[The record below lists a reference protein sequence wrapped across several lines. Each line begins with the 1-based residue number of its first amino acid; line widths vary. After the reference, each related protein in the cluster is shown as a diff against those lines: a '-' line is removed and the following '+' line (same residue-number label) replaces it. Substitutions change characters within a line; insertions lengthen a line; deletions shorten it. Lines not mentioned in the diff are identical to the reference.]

1 MSSDSSIK
9 SADRVLDVLE
19 FLSRRGNSASHSEI
33 AYSLNIPKSS
43 LTGILKNLADRN
55 YLKKISPD
63 NTYSLGPAFFE
74 LLHLGKNSS
83 NILNIAQLQ
92 LNWMTEKTKEASAF
106 YLFKDTYVERVLGV
120 EASYPLNYRVNS
132 KVKFPLHSTAAGKAI
147 LNALSEEQLQLFF
160 KQAKLDLV
168 TNKTAINE
176 LDLRKRIKK
185 DSNDGIMTSRSE
197 NTPGVAAFA
206 VPVFGLGTKPLGA
219 LSIVVPEV
227 RLTKE
232 LEKNCRASLALAL
245 EKVQHELLKGVSAE

>member
-168 TNKTAINE
+168 TNKTAINR
-176 LDLRKRIKK
+176 LDLKK
-185 DSNDGIMTSRSE
+185 ESKKNPMMATISH
-197 NTPGVAAFA
+197 GVKIL
-206 VPVFGLGTKPLGA
+206 PVLVALLVQFLDLATNQLGL
-219 LSIVVPEV
+219 
-227 RLTKE
+227 
-232 LEKNCRASLALAL
+232 
-245 EKVQHELLKGVSAE
+245 